1 MRRHDENIEDPF
13 SQDAKTNS
21 TNGDTKNND
30 EIFKLIHSNDVM
42 KEYNV
47 NINNEQQTQQ
57 LQEEENKM
65 NRSDEQ
71 LKIIEENSK
80 VV

>member
-1 MRRHDENIEDPF
+1 
-13 SQDAKTNS
+13 
-21 TNGDTKNND
+21 
-30 EIFKLIHSNDVM
+30 M